1 MTLQA
6 ILFDLDGTLAD
17 TMPMGIQAIQATIE
31 HFSGRIPDQAELY
44 ALVGITEAGILE
56 RLLPGRLAE
65 TLPYYLDLYERL
77 HLDCTQVFP
86 GVENALSVVKAR
98 GIKTAIVTGKSAQ
111 TAATSVRLLGLDRW
125 IDIVE
130 PGFLDKPDKPR
141 SIRLVLERWGMP
153 PNQAAYVG
161 DMPSDMKA
169 ADKAGLYAVGAAW
182 AETSTLRADVPPETD
197 QVFYDLDSFS
207 RWIEHC

>member
-1 MTLQA
+1 MTLQG
-6 ILFDLDGTLAD
+6 IIFDLDGTLAD
-17 TMPMGIQAIQATIE
+17 TMQLGIQEIKATIE
-31 HFSGRIPDQAELY
+31 HFSGRIPGQAELY
-44 ALVGITEAGILE
+44 TLVGITEAGILE

-86 GVENALSVVKAR
+86 GVENALSIVKAR
-98 GIKTAIVTGKSAQ
+98 GKKTAIVTGKSAQ

-130 PGFLDKPDKPR
+130 PGFLEKPDKPR
-141 SIRLVLERWGMP
+141 SIRLVLERWDMP

-161 DMPSDMKA
+161 DMPSDMQA
-169 ADKAGLYAVGAAW
+169 ANAAGLYAVGAAW
-182 AETSTLRADVPPETD
+182 AETSTLRAGLPPETD
-197 QVFYDLDSFS
+197 RVFYDLDSFS

>member
-1 MTLQA
+1 MTLQG

-17 TMPMGIQAIQATIE
+17 TLPMGIQAYQATIE
-31 HFSGRIPDQAELY
+31 HFNGRIPDREELIP
-44 ALVGITEAGILE
+44 LLGLNEIGLLE
-56 RLLPGRLAE
+56 RFLPGCRAE
-65 TLPYYLDLYERL
+65 TLPYYMDTYKRL
-77 HLDCTQVFP
+77 HTQCTQVFP
-86 GVENALSVVKAR
+86 GVESVLSLLKAR

-111 TAATSVRLLGLDRW
+111 KAAISVRMLGLDRW

-130 PGFLDKPDKPR
+130 PGFPDKPDKPR
-141 SIRLVLERWGMP
+141 SIRLVLERWGIP

-161 DMPSDMKA
+161 DMPYDMKA
-169 ADKAGLYAVGAAW
+169 ANEAGLYCVGAAW
-182 AETSTLRADVPPETD
+182 AETAALRADVPPETD